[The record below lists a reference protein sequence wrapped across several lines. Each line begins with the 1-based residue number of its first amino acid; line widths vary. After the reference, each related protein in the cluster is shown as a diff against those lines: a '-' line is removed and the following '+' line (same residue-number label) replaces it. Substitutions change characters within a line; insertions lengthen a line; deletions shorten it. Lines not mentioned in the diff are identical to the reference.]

1 MPIPTGGNTLPQAL
15 TNIRCCTALK
25 NCGKETVQNAHK
37 VSSAKQLYVYDD
49 NNLRYSNW
57 SNKIADVPDITKCL
71 TICNTK
77 LTEIVFLP
85 LDNRILSG
93 KNIRKGRISDCLI
106 LTQDMM
112 SFVELK
118 TEATSQACFMDRVN
132 DAIIQHR
139 NTFFNVVKPRI
150 EKVLNGFPNIGVE
163 FYVVFNDG
171 LMVTATFAELQDA
184 QADFLLKCG
193 YPLYVDN
200 RKEYK

>member
-1 MPIPTGGNTLPQAL
+1 MPIQTGGNTLPKAL

-25 NCGKETVQNAHK
+25 NCGKETVENAHR
-37 VSSAKQLYVYDD
+37 VSSAQQLYVYDD
-49 NNLRYSNW
+49 SILRYSNW
-57 SNKIADVPDITKCL
+57 SNNIAEVPDKTKCF

-93 KNIRKGRISDCLI
+93 KSIRKGGISDCLL

-118 TEATSQACFMDRVN
+118 TEAISKACFMNRLN
-132 DAIIQHR
+132 EAINQHW
-139 NTFFNVVKPRI
+139 NTFSHVVKPRI
-150 EKVLNGFPNIGVE
+150 EKVLKRFPNIGVE

-184 QADFLLKCG
+184 QADFLLEYG

-200 RKEYK
+200 SKEYK